1 MSRSHFYLLG
11 SCGFFLFV
19 LFLAFEITSA
29 ASLRM
34 GVIIKPSNNNPLSY
48 NLKQSESSAGETS
61 SQPSDT
67 LGPLKLIFDILN
79 VRQLS
84 TIDVVAHT
92 LAVDPILAQQKI
104 PEIEPIIK
112 KTLLTQTGFSLF
124 GSIER
129 SFIQTMT
136 VVSVKNQELSTPRG
150 MEGFLNDTVRVFGS
164 KPFKEAQIDVVKAEI
179 LTRTVASVALGRP
192 LDRRT
197 FDKEYKQLGITL
209 LEREK
214 EVVKSGDFQKFFNR
228 KPSSSTDWNLI
239 KIIAYRGRVIDRSIS
254 REIAARDRY
263 EKVFNINLK
272 ELSESKKQ
280 EDIDKT
286 AKAWSFIRAVA
297 ANNLTIGK

>member
-1 MSRSHFYLLG
+1 
-11 SCGFFLFV
+11 
-19 LFLAFEITSA
+19 
-29 ASLRM
+29 
-34 GVIIKPSNNNPLSY
+34 
-48 NLKQSESSAGETS
+48 
-61 SQPSDT
+61 
-67 LGPLKLIFDILN
+67 
-79 VRQLS
+79 
-84 TIDVVAHT
+84 
-92 LAVDPILAQQKI
+92 
-104 PEIEPIIK
+104 
-112 KTLLTQTGFSLF
+112 
-124 GSIER
+124 
-129 SFIQTMT
+129 MT

>member
-19 LFLAFEITSA
+19 LFLVFEITSA

-129 SFIQTMT
+129 SFI
-136 VVSVKNQELSTPRG
+136 
-150 MEGFLNDTVRVFGS
+150 
-164 KPFKEAQIDVVKAEI
+164 
-179 LTRTVASVALGRP
+179 
-192 LDRRT
+192 
-197 FDKEYKQLGITL
+197 
-209 LEREK
+209 
-214 EVVKSGDFQKFFNR
+214 
-228 KPSSSTDWNLI
+228 
-239 KIIAYRGRVIDRSIS
+239 
-254 REIAARDRY
+254 
-263 EKVFNINLK
+263 
-272 ELSESKKQ
+272 
-280 EDIDKT
+280 
-286 AKAWSFIRAVA
+286 
-297 ANNLTIGK
+297 